1 MHHEIRL
8 PSKKPTDMEYTLVLD
23 LDETLVHYDEE
34 TELLNQRP
42 GVEQFLLTMAQHYE
56 IIIFTA
62 GMQDYADWAI
72 DQIGEEDNISK
83 RTISHRLYRQ
93 HALPCRE
100 FYIKDLSILG
110 RDLNKTI
117 IVDNIS
123 ENFLL

>member
-62 GMQDYADWAI
+62 GM
-72 DQIGEEDNISK
+72 
-83 RTISHRLYRQ
+83 
-93 HALPCRE
+93 
-100 FYIKDLSILG
+100 
-110 RDLNKTI
+110 
-117 IVDNIS
+117 
-123 ENFLL
+123 